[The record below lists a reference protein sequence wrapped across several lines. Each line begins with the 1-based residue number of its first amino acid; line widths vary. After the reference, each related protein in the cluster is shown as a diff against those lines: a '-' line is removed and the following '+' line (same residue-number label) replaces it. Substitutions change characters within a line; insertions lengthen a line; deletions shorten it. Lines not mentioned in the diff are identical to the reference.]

1 MKARILLIEDEPSI
15 RRFLVPVLEE
25 QGFEVREAA
34 SGVEGVREAVAFRPN
49 LVLLDLGLPD
59 RPGESVLKSL
69 REWSKIPIVILT
81 AKGEE
86 AKKVELLDAG
96 ADDYITK
103 PFSIAELSARI
114 RVSLRHS
121 EETKEGPVFRAGEIE
136 VDLSGRV
143 VRRKGETVHLTST
156 EYDVLRMLIRNAGKI
171 VTQRQMLVGIW
182 GPNAVEFT
190 HYLRVYV
197 GQLRKK
203 LEEDPANPRLILTEP
218 GVGYRLA
225 VDIANGG

>member
-15 RRFLVPVLEE
+15 RRFLVSVLGEE
-25 QGFEVREAA
+25 GFDVREAG
-34 SGVEGVREAVAFRPN
+34 SGEEGLREAVDFRPD

-59 RPGESVLKSL
+59 RTGESVLKSL
-69 REWSKIPIVILT
+69 REWSKTPVLILT

-86 AKKVELLDAG
+86 GKKVELLNAG

-103 PFSIAELSARI
+103 PFGIAELVARI
-114 RVSLRHS
+114 RVSIRHAQ
-121 EETKEGPVFRAGEIE
+121 ETKEGPLFHAGDLE

-143 VRRKGETVHLTST
+143 VRRAGEVVHLTST
-156 EYDVLRMLIRNAGKI
+156 EYDVLRLLIRNEGKI
-171 VTQRQMLVGIW
+171 VTQRQLLQSIW

-190 HYLRVYV
+190 HYLRIYI

-203 LEEDPANPRLILTEP
+203 LEEDPANPQLILTEP

-225 VDIANGG
+225 VDISRSE

>member
-15 RRFLVPVLEE
+15 RRFLVSVLEE

-34 SGVEGVREAVAFRPN
+34 SGGDGLREAVGFRPD

-59 RPGESVLKSL
+59 RTGESVLKSL
-69 REWSKIPIVILT
+69 REWSKTPVVILT

-103 PFSIAELSARI
+103 PFSLAELGARI
-114 RVSLRHS
+114 RVSIRHAQ
-121 EETKEGPVFRAGEIE
+121 ETKEGPVFRAGNLE
-136 VDLSGRV
+136 VDLSGRL
-143 VRRKGETVHLTST
+143 VRRKGEPVHLTST
-156 EYDVLRMLIRNAGKI
+156 EYDVLRMLIRNSGKI
-171 VTQRQMLVGIW
+171 VTQRQLLQSIW
-182 GPNAVEFT
+182 GPNAMEFT
-190 HYLRVYV
+190 HYLRVYI

-203 LEEDPANPRLILTEP
+203 LEEDPANPQLILTEP
-218 GVGYRLA
+218 GVGYRLSA
-225 VDIANGG
+225 DISAGK